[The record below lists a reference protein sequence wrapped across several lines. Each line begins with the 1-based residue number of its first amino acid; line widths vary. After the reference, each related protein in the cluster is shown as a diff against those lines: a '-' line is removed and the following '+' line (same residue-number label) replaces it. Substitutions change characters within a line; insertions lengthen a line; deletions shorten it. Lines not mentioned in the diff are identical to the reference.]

1 MKVYHSSTVRI
12 VKPDT
17 GHSRKYLDFGPG
29 FYLTTIKEQAVK
41 YAERFIRRGYSAWLN
56 IYEMK
61 EDLSAWKVLRF
72 DNYDGQWLDYVA
84 NCRKGN
90 IDPEHD
96 IIIGGIANDR
106 VFRTI
111 DLYFSGEITKD
122 EALNRLIFEKPN
134 MQICLCSEEA
144 IKDCLTY
151 IDSLKL

>member
-12 VKPDT
+12 VTPDT

-84 NCRKGN
+84 NYRKGN
-90 IDPEHD
+90 IDPEYD

-111 DLYFSGEITKD
+111 DLYFSGEITKE
-122 EALNRLIFEKPN
+122 EALDRLIFEKPN
-134 MQICLCSEEA
+134 MQICFRSEEA
-144 IKDCLTY
+144 IKECLTY

>member
-90 IDPEHD
+90 IDPEYD